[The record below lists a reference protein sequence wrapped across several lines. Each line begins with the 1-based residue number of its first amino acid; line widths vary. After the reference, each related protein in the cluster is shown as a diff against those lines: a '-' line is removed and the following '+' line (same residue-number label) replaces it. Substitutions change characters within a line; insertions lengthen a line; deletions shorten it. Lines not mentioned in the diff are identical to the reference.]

1 MASPCCAGRGVNS
14 PLLGRRGAEACLGS
28 CSQAQSLSPTAT
40 LCAVSPGPR
49 APGSWGV
56 RSQALPSALEALVV
70 PGLRYLCALPAARPS
85 PSRAGVSDPPP
96 GDELRGYSCP
106 VTSPGPGLSPG
117 AGDHSPQT
125 PPSRSPSHSHTPTPV
140 LSPLDIP
147 CTHCPAPLATEHALP
162 SLTHMHPQHALP
174 RAHVPC
180 CTLSLRSMFSRAR
193 GHAGV
198 THTTL
203 ASTPPRP
210 RRAPSPS
217 LIREPTHESTAPSA
231 DRHVHPR
238 PQVHTFKPVGSP

>member
-106 VTSPGPGLSPG
+106 VTSPGPGLSLGLGTTALRHPL
-117 AGDHSPQT
+117 AAPHHTHTLPHLCF
-125 PPSRSPSHSHTPTPV
+125 PPSTYPVLTVLPRWPQSTLSPVSHTCTPNTHSHARTCPAARSPSGPCSHVPGATLESHTPRS
-140 LSPLDIP
+140 LLPL
-147 CTHCPAPLATEHALP
+147 PAP
-162 SLTHMHPQHALP
+162 
-174 RAHVPC
+174 
-180 CTLSLRSMFSRAR
+180 
-193 GHAGV
+193 
-198 THTTL
+198 
-203 ASTPPRP
+203 
-210 RRAPSPS
+210 
-217 LIREPTHESTAPSA
+217 
-231 DRHVHPR
+231 DVHP
-238 PQVHTFKPVGSP
+238 PHP